1 MNEIVKQESPS
12 QKMARY
18 LDSDSVKRQFENVL
32 EKSAGS
38 FMASIIESYNDKA
51 LAGCEPTAVIIEALK
66 AASLK
71 LPLNKSLGYAYL
83 VAYKNVPTF
92 IIGYKGLT
100 QLALRTGYY
109 KHLNTGI
116 VYEGQIKSQNFITGE
131 IEFNQPDISKP
142 IIGYFAYLE
151 LVNGFRKF
159 LYVDKESIISH
170 AKKYSKSYG
179 SEYSPWKN
187 EFHSMA
193 KKTVLRDLLSH
204 WGYMSVE
211 MAASI
216 ASEEETIDYGEEVLP
231 NSQPLPE
238 AKKEQIEA
246 PKTEE
251 SPGF

>member
-1 MNEIVKQESPS
+1 MNEVGRTETSS

-32 EKSAGS
+32 KESAGS

-51 LAGCEPTAVIIEALK
+51 LTGCEPGAVIIEAMK

-100 QLALRTGYY
+100 QLALRTGFY

-116 VYEGQIKSQNFITGE
+116 VYEGQIKSQNYITGE
-131 IEFNQPDISKP
+131 FEICKPDTSKP
-142 IIGYFAYLE
+142 VIGYFAHLE
-151 LVNGFRKF
+151 LVNGFKKTLF
-159 LYVDKESIISH
+159 AEIEKINSH
-170 AKKYSKSYG
+170 AKKYSKNYG

-211 MAASI
+211 MAQSI
-216 ASEEETIDYGEEVLP
+216 STEEEVPDYGEEVLP

-246 PKTEE
+246 PKTED